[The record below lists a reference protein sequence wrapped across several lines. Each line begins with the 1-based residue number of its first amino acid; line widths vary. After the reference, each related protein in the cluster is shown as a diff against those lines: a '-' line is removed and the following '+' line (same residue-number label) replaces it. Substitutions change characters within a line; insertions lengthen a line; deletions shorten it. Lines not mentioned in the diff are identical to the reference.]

1 MTPMLSDLPATVPQ
15 ALERAGRAFP
25 DRGMAIFDGRGR
37 KYQRR
42 TWTEVHAGARRAAG
56 QWAALGVSPGDPV
69 MISVPTS
76 WAWVDAWLGALMR
89 GALPVAVAPGSAM
102 GAAEAH
108 VRKVDTLVER
118 LGAKFVV
125 SSEALR
131 RDAQA
136 LGADHAAGAVLTPAE
151 LEGTTPSTFGAP
163 NPAVEEIAFL
173 QLTSGSTGLPLAVQI
188 PHGAAIHNAA
198 ATDAAIGAPHGGPS
212 ARWADSLVAW
222 LPVHH
227 DMGLIGCFFLSML
240 AGIDFWLFPPTAFL
254 ARPRTWLDHLG
265 SHGKSFVPAPNFGYQ
280 LCVERVGE
288 KEREGLDLS
297 SWCSAMTGAE
307 MVRPETIDAF
317 CQAFEPVGFRREV
330 FRPCYGLAEATLT
343 VAVDLRGEGPRT
355 RPLPS
360 SASGSDFGLSE
371 VVSVGVPIHDT
382 QIHVVAPNGQPLPEG
397 EIGEVQ
403 VQGPGIF
410 AGYYNSPEASAAAL
424 TNGRLATGD
433 LGFMWQGELY
443 LTGRIKDVLIL
454 HGHNIM
460 PHELEWQAES
470 VTDAGGSMRTGAFS
484 VARGAQGEEAVVVVE
499 TNDRDVDKLNEMGRE
514 IRSRIGK
521 NLSLPLADLVFVR
534 RGQIPKTTS
543 GKVQRRAL
551 KAQYLEGTLQRL
563 DRSEG

>member
-1 MTPMLSDLPATVPQ
+1 MNPWLSDLPATVPE

-25 DRGMAIFDGRGR
+25 DRGMAIFDSRGR
-37 KYQRR
+37 KYERR
-42 TWTEVHAGARRAAG
+42 TWTEVHQGAVQAAG
-56 QWAALGVSPGDPV
+56 RWAALGVSPGQPV

-76 WAWVDAWLGALMR
+76 WTWVDAWLGALMR
-89 GALPVAVAPGSAM
+89 GALPVAVAPGAAM

-118 LGAKFVV
+118 LGAKYVV
-125 SSEALR
+125 TSEALR

-151 LEGTTPSTFGAP
+151 LAGTTPATFSAP
-163 NPAVEEIAFL
+163 TPGVDDIAFL
-173 QLTSGSTGLPLAVQI
+173 QLTSGSTGMPLAVQI
-188 PHGAAIHNAA
+188 PHRSAIHNAA
-198 ATDAAIGAPHGGPS
+198 ATDEAIGAPHGGPS
-212 ARWADSLVAW
+212 AVWADSLVAW
-222 LPVHH
+222 LPLHH

-280 LCVERVGE
+280 LCVERVTE
-288 KEREGLDLS
+288 NDREGLDLS
-297 SWCSAMTGAE
+297 SWGSAMTGAE

-317 CQAFEPVGFRREV
+317 CEAFGPVGFRREV

-343 VAVDLRGEGPRT
+343 VAVDLTGNGPRT
-355 RPLPS
+355 RSLPG
-360 SASGSDFGLSE
+360 SAGSDFGLSE
-371 VVSVGVPIHDT
+371 VVCVGSAIRDT
-382 QIHVVAPNGQPLPEG
+382 EIQVVAPDGSELPDG
-397 EIGEVQ
+397 EIGEVR
-403 VQGPGIF
+403 VAGPGVF
-410 AGYYNSPEASAAAL
+410 AGYYNAPEASAEAL
-424 TNGRLATGD
+424 KEGRLATGD

-470 VTDAGGSMRTGAFS
+470 VTDGGGSMRTGAFS
-484 VARGAQGEEAVVVVE
+484 VARGPQGEEAVVVVE
-499 TNDRDVDKLNEMGRE
+499 TNDRDADKLNELGRE
-514 IRSRIGK
+514 IRNRIGR
-521 NLSLPLADLVFVR
+521 NLSIPVADLVFVR

-551 KAQYLEGTLQRL
+551 KAQYLEGQLQRL
-563 DRSEG
+563 DPSQD